1 MDRLFVWSRVVRG
14 GAFVSLGFFV
24 MMRRPPRSTRTD
36 PLFPYTTL
44 FRSETAPADAPAEEA
59 GVEKTGVD
67 AKHEEM
73 PAPPAV
79 PVEPVTVVA
88 LPAPTPPAAPP
99 PAVAAP
105 GESEKVSGGVLAAAS
120 EALLANADAKASDAK
135 SAADAVVA
143 VVLHL
148 SSLRSE
154 EAAHDRKSD
163 LQQIGR
169 AHVRTPVTNAH
180 TVYRLMP

>member
-1 MDRLFVWSRVVRG
+1 
-14 GAFVSLGFFV
+14 
-24 MMRRPPRSTRTD
+24 
-36 PLFPYTTL
+36 
-44 FRSETAPADAPAEEA
+44 
-59 GVEKTGVD
+59 
-67 AKHEEM
+67 M
-73 PAPPAV
+73 PGPPAV

-135 SAADAVVA
+135 SADDAVVA

-154 EAAHDRKSD
+154 ERSEEHTSE
-163 LQQIGR
+163 LQS
-169 AHVRTPVTNAH
+169 
-180 TVYRLMP
+180 LMRSPYAGYCLKKKKNTIKK